1 MSEVWCAN
9 NFFIIYFYF
18 IDCNI
23 AEKITSDGGVLK
35 KIITQGSGTVPPK
48 HSVVFGTHTHCY
60 YNFSS
65 FCFWRYNFLLA
76 PPFPSFVCF
85 WRYNFLLDFSF
96 TRASRPISPQLG
108 NHTTAWQAS
117 FLS

>member
-1 MSEVWCAN
+1 VWCAN
-9 NFFIIYFYF
+9 KFFIIYFYF

-76 PPFPSFVCF
+76 PPFPSFVCA
-85 WRYNFLLDFSF
+85 LQLS
-96 TRASRPISPQLG
+96 TRFFIHARLSAHLSPIGEP
-108 NHTTAWQAS
+108 HTTAWQAS